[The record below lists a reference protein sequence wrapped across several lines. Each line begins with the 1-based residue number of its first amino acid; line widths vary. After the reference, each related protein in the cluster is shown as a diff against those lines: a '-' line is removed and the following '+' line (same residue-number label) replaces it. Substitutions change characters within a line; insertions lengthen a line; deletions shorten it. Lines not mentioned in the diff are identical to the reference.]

1 MLGKIVQILGVPME
15 DGFRVVEGVE
25 FCKYGIADVQFAKL
39 ILGNNPRKINY
50 KVTHCWE
57 FTVEKEHDGFKEIL
71 VNNLLEPE
79 EKDVEER
86 VLVIIPHFTEFKT
99 KCKKIAGR
107 YPEEGIIEMKVGDTV
122 TVNKIGAKPE
132 TYMAVQAGNEMFL
145 VKKNR

>member
-1 MLGKIVQILGVPME
+1 MLGKIVQLLGVPME

-25 FCKYGIADVQFAKL
+25 FCKFGTADVRFATL
-39 ILGNNPRKINY
+39 ILGNNPWKNDY

-57 FTVEKEHDGFKEIL
+57 FTVEKEDDGFKDIL

-79 EKDVEER
+79 EKDIEER
-86 VLVIIPHFTEFKT
+86 LLVIIPHFTEFKT
-99 KCKKIAGR
+99 SCKKIAGR

-122 TVNKIGAKPE
+122 TVNKGGAKPE

>member
-15 DGFRVVEGVE
+15 DGFRVEEGIN
-25 FCKYGIADVQFAKL
+25 FCKYGTADVHFATL
-39 ILGNNPRKINY
+39 ILGNNPLKNDY

-57 FTVEKEHDGFKEIL
+57 FTVEKEDDGFKEIL
-71 VNNLLEPE
+71 VNNLIEPE
-79 EKDVEER
+79 EKDIEER
-86 VLVIIPHFTEFKT
+86 LLVIIPHFTEFKT
-99 KCKKIAGR
+99 SCKKIAGR

>member
-1 MLGKIVQILGVPME
+1 MLGKIVQLLGIPME
-15 DGFRVVEGVE
+15 DGFRVEEGVD
-25 FCKYGIADVQFAKL
+25 FCKYGIADVHFATL
-39 ILGNNPRKINY
+39 MLGNNPYKNDY

-57 FTVEKEHDGFKEIL
+57 FTVEKEQDGFKEIL

-79 EKDVEER
+79 EKDIEER
-86 VLVIIPHFTEFKT
+86 LLVIIPHFTEFKT
-99 KCKKIAGR
+99 SCKKIAGR

-122 TVNKIGAKPE
+122 TVNKIGAKSE

>member
-86 VLVIIPHFTEFKT
+86 LLVIIPHFTELYFEISIFTTPCKT
-99 KCKKIAGR
+99 TDSIVISDAISVLTLLDV
-107 YPEEGIIEMKVGDTV
+107 PSS
-122 TVNKIGAKPE
+122 
-132 TYMAVQAGNEMFL
+132 
-145 VKKNR
+145 